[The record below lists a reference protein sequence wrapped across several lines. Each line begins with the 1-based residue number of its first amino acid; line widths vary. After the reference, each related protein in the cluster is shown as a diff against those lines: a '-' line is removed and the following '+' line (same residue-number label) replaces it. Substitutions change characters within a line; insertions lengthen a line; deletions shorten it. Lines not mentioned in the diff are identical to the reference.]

1 MKHMRILVLVRE
13 GLVPPETME
22 GCSEEEIDRWKV
34 EFDVSATL
42 RHMGHE
48 VHVIGVFDDLGPIR
62 QAIVEW
68 RPQIAFMLLEE
79 FHGLSV
85 YDGAVATFLELM
97 RLPYTGCNP
106 RGLLLSRDK
115 AISKKILRFHRIST
129 PRFAVVPRGR
139 SMQRMPKLQFP
150 LMVKSVAEDAS
161 LGIAQASVVR
171 DEEMLAE
178 RIAFVHQR
186 VESDA
191 LIEEYIEGRELY
203 VGVMG
208 NQRLQTFPIW
218 EMVFSGLPDD
228 VAKIATA
235 KVKWDRKY
243 QQKYGITTKAAEELP
258 PALSAKIGN
267 LCKRVYRE
275 LHMSGYARIDLRM
288 SADGQA
294 YVLEANANP
303 NLAYGEDF
311 AESAET
317 GGIPYEGL
325 LQRILNLG
333 LTYRAPWRSMYP
345 D

>member
-1 MKHMRILVLVRE
+1 MKRLRILVLVRE

-22 GCSEEEIDRWKV
+22 GYSEEEIDRWKV

-48 VHVIGVFDDLGPIR
+48 VQVLGVFDDLGPIR
-62 QAIVEW
+62 QAIEEW

-85 YDGAVATFLELM
+85 YDGAVVTFLELM
-97 RLPYTGCNP
+97 RQPYTGCNP

-115 AISKKILRFHRIST
+115 AISKKILRFHRILT
-129 PRFAVVPRGR
+129 PRFAVVPQGLRLH
-139 SMQRMPKLQFP
+139 RMLKLQFP
-150 LMVKSVAEDAS
+150 LIVKSVAEDAS
-161 LGIAQASVVR
+161 VGISQASVVR
-171 DEEMLAE
+171 DRDALAE

-186 VESDA
+186 VASDA

-235 KVKWDRKY
+235 KVKWDGKY
-243 QQKYGITTKAAEELP
+243 QQKYGITTKAAE
-258 PALSAKIGN
+258 
-267 LCKRVYRE
+267 
-275 LHMSGYARIDLRM
+275 DLRHRWPRR
-288 SADGQA
+288 SPAC
-294 YVLEANANP
+294 ANASI
-303 NLAYGEDF
+303 A
-311 AESAET
+311 SCT
-317 GGIPYEGL
+317 
-325 LQRILNLG
+325 
-333 LTYRAPWRSMYP
+333 
-345 D
+345 